1 MLEHQHTRR
10 SAGHSLLSSMHANID
25 TNLLNEPIVDLLPF
39 GSGIDKLDAE
49 RPKKLRQKLPNF
61 RSSNLAQVQK
71 LA

>member
-1 MLEHQHTRR
+1 
-10 SAGHSLLSSMHANID
+10 MHANID

-39 GSGIDKLDAE
+39 GCGIDKLDAE